1 MAQHLAG
8 APMER
13 IAVDVLG
20 PLPVSDSGNK
30 YLLVIMDYF
39 SKWPEVHPMPN
50 QEAITVA
57 DILVT
62 EVVSRFGV
70 PVSIHSDQGRNFESL
85 LIAEMCSLLGV
96 EKTRTTPLHPESDGM
111 VERFN
116 RTLEAQLSM
125 FVDKNH
131 RDWDTLVPLMMMAY
145 RSAVHDTTGYTPA
158 RLLFGREMRL
168 PIDLAFGRPPDELP
182 PPHTTTYV
190 QNLQEELE
198 EVHRYARQH
207 MEVKSD
213 QMKFYHDNQYPD
225 GAALQEGMAVWLYSP
240 KGRRDYHQN
249 SITHGGDLTW

>member
-1 MAQHLAG
+1 
-8 APMER
+8 
-13 IAVDVLG
+13 
-20 PLPVSDSGNK
+20 
-30 YLLVIMDYF
+30 
-39 SKWPEVHPMPN
+39 MPN

-57 DILVT
+57 NILVT

-70 PVSIHSDQGRNFESL
+70 PVSIHSDQGRNFESSL
-85 LIAEMCSLLGV
+85 SAEMCSLLGV

-131 RDWDTLVPLMMMAY
+131 RDWDMLVPLMTMAY

-190 QNLQEELE
+190 VVCGGGNLQ
-198 EVHRYARQH
+198 RQ
-207 MEVKSD
+207 
-213 QMKFYHDNQYPD
+213 
-225 GAALQEGMAVWLYSP
+225 
-240 KGRRDYHQN
+240 
-249 SITHGGDLTW
+249 LT